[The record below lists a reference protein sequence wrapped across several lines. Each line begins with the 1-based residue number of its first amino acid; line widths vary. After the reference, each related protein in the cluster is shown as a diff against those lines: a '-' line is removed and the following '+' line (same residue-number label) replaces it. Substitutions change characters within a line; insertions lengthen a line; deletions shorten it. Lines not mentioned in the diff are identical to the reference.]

1 MPRQFYYVRLIDA
14 DGGLLASEELWAPE
28 DATPEQIASDFS
40 PERVAVDAASFFHS
54 DEHDADPAGNTIQL
68 FGPYTVDTARPAHLF
83 QIEEDDRPEARDYWT
98 AERIGGEG

>member
-1 MPRQFYYVRLIDA
+1 MPRRFYLARLIGS
-14 DGGLLASEELWAPE
+14 DGGLLASEEVWNPQ
-28 DATPEQIASDFS
+28 DATPEQDAAFT
-40 PERVAVDAASFFHS
+40 PERAALDAATFFHS